1 MSVIQRLMSAFLNL
15 ITRKLTLEWF
25 STVSTQRL
33 NIIVGSARDT
43 DITVFLLTHFD
54 NMECETLCLKSGT
67 SKKPKYIPIHEIRR
81 TLALEQS
88 VLDTMP
94 LSMQSLDV
102 ILCLFFQAIQKKT
115 SWDVFL
121 EHHKLLE
128 PLGKSEALSEEGAR
142 MAEAFICR
150 IFKVPYDSCDKDHV
164 HLFCK
169 SKPPEALPSTSDAV
183 QLHIQRANYQTFI
196 WKQVDMPVPVM

>member
-88 VLDTMP
+88 VLDTIP
-94 LSMQSLDV
+94 SFHAITVFFLSGHS
-102 ILCLFFQAIQKKT
+102 KKT
-115 SWDVFL
+115 S
-121 EHHKLLE
+121 
-128 PLGKSEALSEEGAR
+128 LGCIS
-142 MAEAFICR
+142 
-150 IFKVPYDSCDKDHV
+150 VTP
-164 HLFCK
+164 
-169 SKPPEALPSTSDAV
+169 
-183 QLHIQRANYQTFI
+183 
-196 WKQVDMPVPVM
+196 